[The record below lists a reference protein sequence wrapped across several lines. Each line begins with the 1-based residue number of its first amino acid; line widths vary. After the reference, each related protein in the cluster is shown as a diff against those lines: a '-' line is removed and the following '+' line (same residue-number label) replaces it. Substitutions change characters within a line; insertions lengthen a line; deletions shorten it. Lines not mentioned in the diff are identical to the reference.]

1 MKESGIMPVKKK
13 SDKKTA
19 SPSDENPS
27 EGSVTFESA
36 MEELEGIV
44 ANLEEDSLT
53 LDEALASFERGIALL
68 RTCDT
73 HLNDVRG
80 KITELLKGENGEF
93 TRKILGTSL
102 ESFLNEE
109 NEDD

>member
-1 MKESGIMPVKKK
+1 MPGKTGKG
-13 SDKKTA
+13 KKTLA
-19 SPSDENPS
+19 SATASSSNTPP
-27 EGSVTFESA
+27 TFEAA

-44 ANLEEDSLT
+44 DSLEQDELT
-53 LDEALASFERGIALL
+53 LDDALAGFERGIALL

-109 NEDD
+109 NDDE